1 MRGAGPGEK
10 AGMQINMTTFAAR
23 RCHYIHETLQSL
35 LSSDWRATNL
45 PVNLI
50 MGSADESHVREYA
63 AHPSIR
69 IVPWDV
75 ETNKSLRLNCT
86 LNKIRALR
94 WGDEG
99 ATLICEDDIL
109 FPPNWFSALK
119 LATAEMDDEE
129 YILSLSAAKPD
140 LEKARL
146 VTGKR
151 LVKRYPTYILQ
162 GAQALFYPTK
172 ALRNKV
178 AEFLQEKLTRSAGD
192 ELIGR
197 YARAYAALYASKEVL
212 VEHIGSISC
221 FPQEMDRIP

>member
-1 MRGAGPGEK
+1 
-10 AGMQINMTTFAAR
+10 MQINMTTFAGR
-23 RCHYIHETLQSL
+23 TRHYIHETLQSL
-35 LSSDWRATNL
+35 FSSDWQETNL

-50 MGSADESHVREYA
+50 MGSADESHLREYA
-63 AHPSIR
+63 SHPSIR
-69 IVPWDV
+69 IVPWDA
-75 ETNKSLRLNCT
+75 ETNESLRRNCT

-94 WGDEG
+94 WGDDE

-109 FPPNWFSALK
+109 FPPDWFSALK
-119 LATAEMDDEE
+119 LATAEMGDEE

-151 LVKRYPTYILQ
+151 WVKRYPRYILQ
-162 GAQALFYPTK
+162 GAQALFYPSK

-178 AEFLQEKLTRSAGD
+178 ADFLQANLSRAQGD

-197 YARAYAALYASKEVL
+197 YARAHAALYATKEVL
-212 VEHIGSISC
+212 VENIGWISC
-221 FPQEMDRIP
+221 FHQEKDQIP